1 MVGKFSWIQLVSY
14 FIKILKIYL
23 SLYMDQSEVIDDDV
37 NDGRISDVLRCIAM
51 YCVAKLT
58 WINANTVQVVLKEF
72 QC

>member
-23 SLYMDQSEVIDDDV
+23 SLYMNQSEVIDDDV

-58 WINANTVQVVLKEF
+58 WIIANTVRWF
-72 QC
+72 

>member
-58 WINANTVQVVLKEF
+58 
-72 QC
+72 

>member
-51 YCVAKLT
+51 YCD
-58 WINANTVQVVLKEF
+58 VLRS
-72 QC
+72 

>member
-58 WINANTVQVVLKEF
+58 WIIANTV
-72 QC
+72 